1 MGMTLPHDR
10 QAPAGRTGGSHPQ
23 VGEVVA
29 EMAAAIAY
37 LEALSVRLYV
47 SDQPGERDA
56 AAIPP
61 STLIALR
68 RSCQRVA
75 RHSDRAL
82 TAMNPRRA
90 AAARDAAK
98 QLREVERLRFKGRA

>member
-1 MGMTLPHDR
+1 MAVPQDGD
-10 QAPAGRTGGSHPQ
+10 APDGRTRGDVPQ
-23 VGEVVA
+23 IAEVVA

-37 LEALSVRLYV
+37 LETLSVRLHAG
-47 SDQPGERDA
+47 DRPGERDV

-61 STLIALR
+61 GTLVALR

-82 TAMNPRRA
+82 TAINPRRA
-90 AAARDAAK
+90 AAVRAAAV
-98 QLREVERLRFKGRA
+98 QLREVETLRFSGPTR

>member
-1 MGMTLPHDR
+1 MTLPQDR
-10 QAPAGRTGGSHPQ
+10 QVPAGRSGGSQPQ

-37 LEALSVRLYV
+37 LETLSARLHV
-47 SDQPGERDA
+47 SDQPGERGA
-56 AAIPP
+56 GAVSP

-98 QLREVERLRFKGRA
+98 QLREIEMLRFKGRAR